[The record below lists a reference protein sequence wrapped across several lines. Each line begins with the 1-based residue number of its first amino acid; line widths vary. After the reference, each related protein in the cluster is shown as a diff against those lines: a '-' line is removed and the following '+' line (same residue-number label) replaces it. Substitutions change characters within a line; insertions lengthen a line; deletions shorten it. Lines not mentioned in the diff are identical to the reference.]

1 MELTA
6 LDLVEL
12 VNLVDD
18 YVFSIDGRDIVRF
31 AELWADDAVYCFNRN
46 GVAGIQAPLFG
57 RDAIVEAMAGF
68 FEHADA
74 GWEPGRFVRH
84 LCTAPR
90 LAVDGDEVTGKTGML
105 SIRQELVDGDV
116 RVEVGKTGIYLD
128 RFRRERCRWVFA
140 ERTVAWDPPEREG
153 VVLPVE
159 LYGRA
164 P

>member
-1 MELTA
+1 VELTA
-6 LDLVEL
+6 SDLVEL
-12 VNLVDD
+12 TNLVDD
-18 YVFSIDGRDIVRF
+18 YVFSIDRRDIGRF
-31 AELWADDAVYCFNRN
+31 AELWAEDAVYRFNRN
-46 GVAGIQAPLFG
+46 GVSGIQAPLFG

-74 GWEPGRFVRH
+74 GWEPGRFMRH

-90 LAVDGDEVTGKTGML
+90 LAVDGDEVTGTTGML
-105 SIRQELVDGDV
+105 SIRQELVDGEV
-116 RVEVGKTGIYLD
+116 RIGLGKSGLYFD
-128 RFRRERCRWVFA
+128 RFRRERGRWVFA

-159 LYGRA
+159 LYGRV